1 MKKATLIVH
10 LGQIAFVILGLAGL
24 ALAAVPTVDPGFQG
38 TVDQAVGSY
47 AKGTLIHDSTLAL
60 QGEGFVKL
68 FVPRSRWYATSDL
81 VGVIGYIASEMTTRF
96 PNHERL
102 QIGDVSQHGGGPISG
117 HASHMIG
124 LDADFAYF
132 NVSQREQDPQ
142 DVSGFKTSY
151 VQNGKITKDFDIAR
165 NFTAM
170 RVLVGTGRVNRI
182 FVNEVVKKAICDYS
196 KTLGPDPTP
205 VDPKLA
211 SIPVTLRRLRPWE
224 GHDDHMH
231 LRLTCPKASPRCVPQ
246 EEPPVGDGCAD
257 VLNQN
262 VDWDQLSIIELHSKE

>member
-1 MKKATLIVH
+1 MKKTVLV
-10 LGQIAFVILGLAGL
+10 AFVSAVLQVV
-24 ALAAVPTVDPGFQG
+24 ALASAQAVEPGFQG
-38 TVDQAVGSY
+38 TVEQAVGSY
-47 AKGTLIHDSTLAL
+47 AKGTLIHDSTIAL

-68 FVPRSRWYATSDL
+68 FVPRSRWYATSDM
-81 VGVIGYIASEMTTRF
+81 VGMLTYISSEMTTRF
-96 PNHERL
+96 PRHERL
-102 QIGDVSQHGGGPISG
+102 QIGDISAQGGGPISG

-124 LDADFAYF
+124 LDADIAYF

-151 VQNGKITKDFDIAR
+151 VLNGKITQDFDMVR
-165 NFTAM
+165 NFAAM

-182 FVNEVVKKAICDYS
+182 FVNAVVKKAICDFS
-196 KTLGPDPTP
+196 KTMAPDPAP

-231 LRLTCPKASPRCVPQ
+231 VRLTCPKASPRCLAQ
-246 EEPPVGDGCAD
+246 EEPPAGDGCQEVVED
-257 VLNQN
+257 MGQD
-262 VDWDQLSIIELHSKE
+262 VDWAQRSVIEHHSKE